1 MWELFNWF
9 TQRKPAVPTQTA
21 PPVTQAYVQ
30 RLQAENSVLHRKQQT
45 LKSAMAE
52 GWGDFYG
59 PDAYQSELL
68 LDPNQ
73 GYAGVGIPGS
83 ANARGRAYGYNYPFI
98 RNEQDLINLRNAS
111 RMCITTNPYAEGTLN
126 GLISYVISTGFTATC
141 KSDSQDDLAAKCQE
155 IISKWIDRNNFEAVQ
170 EELYRRAET
179 DGECFM
185 RMFPQA
191 DGDIALRFIEPE
203 CIVAPYQSKDE
214 EWSLGIKTD
223 PTDTQNRKWYNIR
236 FCDADGILTDER
248 VKAKWIIHYKLN
260 ASAANKR
267 GLPSFSYATLESFNQ
282 ALKLKTA
289 LGTGAAV
296 QASIAG
302 IREHESATE
311 SQIEGFID
319 DTLTNLPGMPFV
331 FPSTVPSQYQGT
343 GVMQPGT
350 ILDLTKN
357 SKWVDPP
364 GANAVEEHTMVLQA
378 LLRAAGS
385 RWSAPEWLVS
395 GRSDSMSYASSLT
408 AESPFL
414 RACSRRQR
422 DLKKVIRDI
431 LEIVL
436 ANAALNGEIPMEWDD
451 AVSIDISSPS
461 MEVRD
466 IGALARAHEIYH
478 KMRVKSLRTISSEVG
493 VSYIKEQAYFE
504 QEAQGKNQPTDP
516 LHNTDPAVAAASM
529 YGPTGGAPLNKP
541 NNDAAARVID
551 SEIAGVEP
559 GNQTVDADAKSQTTK
574 PEVAVKDN
582 GTDRKKSTKST

>member
-21 PPVTQAYVQ
+21 PPITQAYVQ
-30 RLQAENSVLHRKQQT
+30 RLQAENSLLNRKVKQV
-45 LKSAMAE
+45 SAIAE
-52 GWGDFYG
+52 SGWGEYWG

-68 LDPNQ
+68 LDPNS
-73 GYAGVGIPGS
+73 GYAGVSVGNFSGQ
-83 ANARGRAYGYNYPFI
+83 RGRSYGYNYPFI
-98 RNEQDLINLRNAS
+98 RNDQDLINLRNAS
-111 RMCITTNPYAEGTLN
+111 RMCVTTNPYAEGTLN

-141 KSDSQDDLAAKCQE
+141 KSDTQDDLAAKCQE
-155 IISKWIDRNNFEAVQ
+155 IISKWIDRNNFESVQ

-179 DGECFM
+179 DGDCFM
-185 RMFPQA
+185 RMFPQS

-203 CIVAPYQSKDE
+203 CIVAPYQSRDE

-236 FCDADGILTDER
+236 YCDESGQLIDER

-260 ASAANKR
+260 ASAASKR
-267 GLPSFSYATLESFNQ
+267 GMPSFSYATLESFNQ

-302 IREHESATE
+302 IREHNSATE
-311 SQIEGFID
+311 AQIEGFID
-319 DTLTNLPGMPFV
+319 DTLTNLPGMPFIY
-331 FPSTVPSQYQGT
+331 PSTVPGNYQGT
-343 GVMQPGT
+343 GVIQPGT

-357 SKWVDPP
+357 SIWKDPP

-451 AVSIDISSPS
+451 TVSIDISSPA

-466 IGALARAHEIYH
+466 IGALARANEIYH
-478 KMRVKSLRTISSEVG
+478 KMRVKSLRTISSDIG
-493 VSYIKEQAYFE
+493 VNYTKERAYFA
-504 QEAQGKNQPTDP
+504 QEAQDSIQPTDP
-516 LHNTDPAVAAASM
+516 LHNTDPAVANATM
-529 YGPTGGAPLNKP
+529 YGPTGGAPIGSKP
-541 NNDAAARVID
+541 DNNPSARVVD
-551 SEIAGVEP
+551 SEVAGVEP
-559 GNQTVDADAKSQTTK
+559 GKQTTDADAKAQSSK
-574 PEVAVKDN
+574 PEVATKDN
-582 GTDRKKSTKST
+582 GSDSKKGSK